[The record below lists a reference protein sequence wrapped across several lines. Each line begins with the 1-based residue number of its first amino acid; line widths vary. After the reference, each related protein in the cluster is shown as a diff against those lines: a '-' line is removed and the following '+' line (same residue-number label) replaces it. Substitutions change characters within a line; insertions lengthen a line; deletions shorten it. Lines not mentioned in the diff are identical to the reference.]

1 MFQRLACLL
10 GRRSRNGSSD
20 DSSTFPIRQLFV
32 LALVRICEPIA
43 FMSIFP
49 YVYHMVESFHVTDN
63 DRQIALYAGMITSS
77 FTFAEFSA
85 GMFWGRMSDRIGRK
99 PVLIMGLLGTAISMV
114 AFGFAPNLATAMVA
128 RALGG
133 MLNGNIGVLQTTVA
147 EIVTKKEHQPRAYS
161 IMPFVWCLGSIIG
174 PAMGG
179 ALAQPCDNY
188 PALFARSSL
197 WDKFPFLLPNL
208 VCITVLICGI
218 VVGVLFLEET
228 HPEKKHRRDPG
239 LELGRWLVNLCWG
252 SRVQL
257 PDHSDVDVKE
267 KYFDAPPGYETAESS
282 PCLRPVDDGVSDD
295 CDLEGQKSP
304 APKAFTRQ
312 VILAIVAYGIL
323 AYHSVSFDQ
332 LMPVL
337 LSTPRSDDDIVLPLK
352 FTGGL
357 GMATKTIGFMLAVQ
371 GVYSMIAQLWL
382 FPFVV
387 KHFGTLRTFRF
398 VLLVW
403 PPLYLAVPYLVLLPA
418 KLQTFAVYVSLISK
432 ITFHVIAFPATA
444 ILLANA
450 APSSK
455 VLGSINGVAAS
466 TASLSRAFG
475 PTITGLLHSKGLGS
489 GYSVL
494 AWWACG
500 IVCLI
505 GAIQS
510 FWMEESPEPER
521 FKTCQPEVNESEM
534 KREALSDFGN
544 QDQGSDFDELPE
556 EEQRLLSLRSSVD
569 HDFDISQLNLNA
581 VGDFPK
587 PQADVTHDTNV

>member
-1 MFQRLACLL
+1 MFRRPACLQ
-10 GRRSRNGSSD
+10 GRRQRNGSGEDWSA
-20 DSSTFPIRQLFV
+20 FPARQLFV

-49 YVYHMVESFHVTDN
+49 YVYHMVESFHVTEN
-63 DRQIALYAGMITSS
+63 DQKIALYAGMITSA

-99 PVLIMGLLGTAISMV
+99 PVLIMGLIGTAMSMV
-114 AFGFAPNLATAMVA
+114 AFGFAPNLATAMIA

-133 MLNGNIGVLQTTVA
+133 LLNGNIGVLQTTVA
-147 EIVTKKEHQPRAYS
+147 EIVTVKEHQPRAYS
-161 IMPFVWCLGSIIG
+161 IMPFMWCLGSIIG

-188 PALFARSSL
+188 PGLFQRNTL
-197 WDKFPFLLPNL
+197 FDRFPFLLPNL
-208 VCITVLICGI
+208 VCIVVLICGI
-218 VVGVLFLEET
+218 IIGFLFLEET
-228 HPEKKHRRDPG
+228 HPEIKHRRDFG
-239 LELGRWLVNLCWG
+239 RELGHWLISQCWR

-257 PDHSDVDVKE
+257 PEDSDVE
-267 KYFDAPPGYETAESS
+267 ETKYFVYGDVPPEYESAESS
-282 PCLRPVDDGVSDD
+282 PCLRPVSDVRSTE
-295 CDLEGQKSP
+295 CDLEGQKTP
-304 APKAFTRQ
+304 ALKVFSRQ
-312 VILAIVAYGIL
+312 VILTIIAYGIL

-332 LMPVL
+332 LMPVF
-337 LSTPRSDDDIVLPLK
+337 LSTPKSDDRVALPLQ

-357 GMATKTIGFMLAVQ
+357 GLPTKTIGFMLAVQ

-387 KHFGTLRTFRF
+387 KQFGTLRTFRF
-398 VLLVW
+398 VLLAW
-403 PPLYLAVPYLVLLPA
+403 PAIYLTVPYLILLPA
-418 KLQTFAVYVSLISK
+418 KLQMPAVYVALISK
-432 ITFHVIAFPATA
+432 ITLHVIAFPATA

-455 VLGSINGVAAS
+455 VLGTINGAAAS

-475 PTITGLLHSKGLGS
+475 PTLTGLLHSKGLES

-500 IVCLI
+500 LVCLI

-510 FWMEESPEPER
+510 FWMEESDEPER
-521 FKTCQPEVNESEM
+521 FKTREPEVSEAEL
-534 KREALSDFGN
+534 KHEAMSEC
-544 QDQGSDFDELPE
+544 SIEE
-556 EEQRLLSLRSSVD
+556 EEQRLLSLRSSID
-569 HDFDISQLNLNA
+569 QEYDISNLDLNA
-581 VGDFPK
+581 IDLSHPESETT
-587 PQADVTHDTNV
+587 PTPRS